1 MGLLKNKPV
10 IILGICCLV
19 LLFIN
24 MQSCSQGKKCLQA
37 KQKGEIKLY
46 DAEKALNDTL
56 EAKSGLEA
64 RLGKTEAALAEVRS
78 ALETA
83 QKALLQEQMINK
95 SLNVEIEKLR
105 ALNNA
110 LENDLKDAVASG
122 KVKK

>member
-1 MGLLKNKPV
+1 LK
-10 IILGICCLV
+10 
-19 LLFIN
+19 
-24 MQSCSQGKKCLQA
+24 
-37 KQKGEIKLY
+37 
-46 DAEKALNDTL
+46 
-56 EAKSGLEA
+56 A

-122 KVKK
+122 KVKNKQG